1 MYSINNTCEQAKNQ
15 WEFILN
21 QLNIS
26 TNRKESPCPSCGGNT
41 RYRFD
46 DKEGRGTNFCSH
58 CGAGDGLSL
67 VMKVY
72 KINAQGAAK
81 MVAEVLGLQQEKPME
96 PIQPIQPTKLI
107 ADIADKVRGL
117 LKSAKKAESIYLKSK
132 GLTGMY
138 NILNDGSLLLPL
150 TTVDGVITGAQII
163 KPDGEKRLISGTK
176 KKSAFIPIQEIDEL
190 NEYVDT
196 IIITEGFAT
205 ALTVDLIADGY
216 VVAAVDAGNL
226 LSVAEA
232 FRQKYPNADIY
243 IAGDNDVSNDGN
255 VGKDAAE
262 KAAKAVGGKFSL
274 PKTDYQ
280 CDWNDYF
287 QAKGIEELER
297 EFNANLRIPLNKAGR
312 PSTKEKKSKANTFP
326 SELNLKINERTG
338 EYDTNLK
345 NIQKAIKCH
354 EVTGFQFSYDKFKSA
369 EMVRFGE
376 DWIEINDN
384 TITNLRL
391 RLDELGMPKVRQD
404 EVRRV
409 VNSVAEE
416 NSFDSGIDWITS
428 LVWDGKPRVKDF
440 FTKYF
445 SAKGNAEY
453 IEAVSE
459 YTWTALAGRMI
470 QAGIKADMVPI
481 LNSIQGKQK
490 STGIEEMCP
499 FPDAFTTVDL
509 TKGDDDLARRIKG
522 CVIAEWEEL
531 RGLSGRS
538 SDSTKAFIS
547 AKSDRWIPKYKEFA
561 VTNPR
566 RLIFIGTTN
575 KKEVLTDCTGNRRFL
590 PVDVYD
596 VHSKDIASD
605 RDQLWAEALVLFNE
619 NGIMWQRA
627 EELAKKEHDQYMVT
641 DPWEDVLIDYLQ
653 TPAGYN
659 KKFITNHDLFI
670 QLQLPIG
677 NSNRFHAER
686 VNKIM
691 EKLGYKKVLMK
702 IKGQV
707 SRGYSKCEQS
717 AKIG

>member
-1 MYSINNTCEQAKNQ
+1 NTCQQAKNQ

-26 TNRKESPCPSCGGNT
+26 TNRKESPCPACGGNT

-46 DKEGRGTNFCSH
+46 DKEGRGTYFCSH
-58 CGAGDGLSL
+58 CGAGDGLSI

-72 KINAQGAAK
+72 KLNAQEAAK
-81 MVAEVLGLQQEKPME
+81 MIVDVLGLQQKKPIE

-176 KKSAFIPIQEIDEL
+176 KKSAFIPINEL
-190 NEYVDT
+190 NGYVDT

-205 ALTVDLIADGY
+205 ALTVDMVADGY

-312 PSTKEKKSKANTFP
+312 PASKEKKSPSTEFPCDLEINEKTGKYQNTFR
-326 SELNLKINERTG
+326 NLCQITSCM
-338 EYDTNLK
+338 DT
-345 NIQKAIKCH
+345 
-354 EVTGFQFSYDKFKSA
+354 TGFQFGYDKFRSA
-369 EMVRFGE
+369 EMRFNDGK
-376 DWIEINDN
+376 WIELSDN
-384 TITNLRL
+384 IISAFRMRL
-391 RLDELGMPKVRQD
+391 EELGVERTPKDDTRSAINLVC
-404 EVRRV
+404 
-409 VNSVAEE
+409 EE
-416 NSFDSGIDWITS
+416 NSFDSAIEWITS
-428 LVWDGKPRVKDF
+428 LVWDGKPRVKNF
-440 FTKYF
+440 FSDYF
-445 SAKGNAEY
+445 GSTGSNGCKEY
-453 IEAVSE
+453 IEAVSL
-459 YTWTALAGRMI
+459 YTWTALAGRTI
-470 QAGIKADMVPI
+470 QGGIKADMVPI
-481 LNSIQGKQK
+481 IYGEQGKTK
-490 STGIEEMCP
+490 STGIEKMCP
-499 FPDAFTTVDL
+499 FDDAFVKIDL
-509 TKGDDDLARRIKG
+509 TKNDEDIARRIRG

-531 RGLSGRS
+531 RGLSGRDS
-538 SDSTKAFIS
+538 ESTKAFIS
-547 AKSDRWIPKYKEFA
+547 ATKDKWIPKYREYA

-575 KKEVLTDCTGNRRFL
+575 KQEILTDCTGNRRYL
-590 PVDVYD
+590 PLNSGQVNC
-596 VHSKDIASD
+596 SAIERD
-605 RDQLWAEALVLFNE
+605 RDQLWAEGLVLFKHH
-619 NGIMWQRA
+619 GIMWQKA
-627 EELAKKEHDQYMVT
+627 EQLAKNEHEQYRVK
-641 DPWEDVLIDYLQ
+641 DSWEDDLYQYLEMGTKREMQFVSTEALYARLGLI
-653 TPAGYN
+653 TGN
-659 KKFITNHDLFI
+659 TNR
-670 QLQLPIG
+670 G
-677 NSNRFHAER
+677 HAER
-686 VNKIM
+686 LRNVM
-691 EKLGYKKVLMK
+691 LAFGYE
-702 IKGQV
+702 KGQGRV
-707 SRGYSKCEQS
+707 NGQFKKGYRIK
-717 AKIG
+717 

>member
-1 MYSINNTCEQAKNQ
+1 MLNINNTCEQAKNQ
-15 WEFILN
+15 WEYVLN

-26 TNRKESPCPSCGGNT
+26 TNRKESPCPACGGNT

-46 DKEGRGTNFCSH
+46 DLEGRGTYFCSH
-58 CGAGDGLSL
+58 CGAGDGLSI

-72 KINAQGAAK
+72 KLNAQEAAK
-81 MVAEVLGLQQEKPME
+81 MIVDVLGLQQEKPIE
-96 PIQPIQPTKLI
+96 PVQPIQQTKPTKLI

-176 KKSAFIPIQEIDEL
+176 KKSAFIPIKEINEL
-190 NEYVDT
+190 NGYVDT
-196 IIITEGFAT
+196 IIITEGYAT
-205 ALTVDLIADGY
+205 ALTVDMVADGY

-232 FRQKYPNADIY
+232 FREKYPNADIY

-312 PSTKEKKSKANTFP
+312 PASKEKKSKANTFP
-326 SELNLKINERTG
+326 HELNLKINERTG

-354 EVTGFQFSYDKFKSA
+354 DVTGFQFSYDKFKSA

-376 DWIEINDN
+376 HWIEINDN

-409 VNSVAEE
+409 VNCVAEE

-428 LVWDGKPRVKDF
+428 LVWDGKPRVKTF
-440 FTKYF
+440 FSNYF
-445 SAKGNAEY
+445 LASGNTEY
-453 IEAVSE
+453 VEAVSQ
-459 YTWTALAGRMI
+459 YTWTALAGRMV
-470 QAGIKADMVPI
+470 QAGVKADMVP
-481 LNSIQGKQK
+481 LLYGDQGKCK
-490 STGIEEMCP
+490 STGIENMCP
-499 FPDAFTTVDL
+499 FPDAFVKIDL
-509 TKGDDDLARRIKG
+509 TKNDEDIARRIRG

-531 RGLSGRS
+531 RGLSGRDS
-538 SDSTKAFIS
+538 ESTKAFIS
-547 AKSDRWIPKYKEFA
+547 ATKDKWIPKFKEFA
-561 VTNPR
+561 ITNPR
-566 RLIFIGTTN
+566 RLLFIGTTN
-575 KKEVLTDCTGNRRFL
+575 KKEILTDSTGNRRYL
-590 PVDVYD
+590 PLDVGKVDFEAIE
-596 VHSKDIASD
+596 KD
-605 RDQLWAEALVLFNE
+605 RDQLWAEALVLFNQH
-619 NGIMWQRA
+619 GIMWQRA
-627 EELAKKEHDQYMVT
+627 EELAKKEHEKYQVI
-641 DPWEDVLIDYLQ
+641 DPWEDDIYDYLEID
-653 TPAGYN
+653 TPRQMQFVSIEAIFSRLGILVG
-659 KKFITNHDLFI
+659 KTNRNH
-670 QLQLPIG
+670 G
-677 NSNRFHAER
+677 ER
-686 VNKIM
+686 LKAIM
-691 EKLGYKKVLMK
+691 TRLGYEKTVKK
-702 IKGQV
+702 INGQTK
-707 SRGYSKCEQS
+707 RGYFK
-717 AKIG
+717 K